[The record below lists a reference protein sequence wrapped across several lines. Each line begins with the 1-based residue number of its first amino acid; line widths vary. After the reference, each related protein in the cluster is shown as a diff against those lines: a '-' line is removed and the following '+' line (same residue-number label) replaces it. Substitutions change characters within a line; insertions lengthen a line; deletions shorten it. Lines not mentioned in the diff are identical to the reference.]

1 MATARRRYLPGR
13 ASAKR
18 YGSPSRKR
26 RPSWTSRFSVSSP
39 DKVMRNGTSRSRG
52 ATPGQLVMPR
62 TPPFGVVSL
71 LADAASVT
79 GDALAVR
86 SPPSTSPA
94 STSQVR
100 AITNSGVPGW
110 LWFTTPELL
119 DGLLPAIEM
128 RQRDAEREPQLEVA
142 RFPVE
147 RGLVLGRRAGPVVA
161 PRQLI
166 AFLLE
171 RADGRPHGR
180 RQRVGRP

>member
-1 MATARRRYLPGR
+1 MPGR

-94 STSQVR
+94 STSHVR
-100 AITNSGVPGW
+100 AITNSGAPGW
-110 LWFTTPELL
+110 LWFTTHRNCSMVSSRRSRCDSVMPNASLSSRLL
-119 DGLLPAIEM
+119 DSRLSAVWYLVAAPA
-128 RQRDAEREPQLEVA
+128 QS
-142 RFPVE
+142 
-147 RGLVLGRRAGPVVA
+147 
-161 PRQLI
+161 
-166 AFLLE
+166 
-171 RADGRPHGR
+171 
-180 RQRVGRP
+180 